1 MSFAGNFFL
10 DIIYIK
16 DVIYLFKIDDTVLY
30 SQRGVCKIV
39 DADGS
44 FYTLS
49 PIYSKDILIKV
60 PIAYESKMRKT
71 LSKEEIDNAIENMAD
86 VPWIENDKERQN
98 AFRKILSSGDRTQVI
113 GLIRL
118 LYLRQQELKKH
129 HKKLHIADERM
140 FKEAESLLYNEFA
153 FVLNL
158 TRESIVSYISKKVT

>member
-1 MSFAGNFFL
+1 
-10 DIIYIK
+10 
-16 DVIYLFKIDDTVLY
+16 LFKINDTVLY

-39 DADGS
+39 DMDGS

-60 PIAYESKMRKT
+60 PIASESKMRKT
-71 LSKEEIDNAIENMAD
+71 LSKEEIDNAIENMVD

-158 TRESIVSYISKKVT
+158 TRESIVSYIAKKVT